1 MLVLKGECINGWN
14 EKLSTAIGF
23 GIVTLLILASITS
36 MIMALL
42 LKFTNINEGTLTVT
56 ILYSLFIYA
65 YVWIYCRQKAQG
77 KGWLVGFTTGL
88 TFTILVFLVNYLGF
102 SQTLSNSQLLYQL
115 ALMGASTLGGIF
127 GVNMSKQS
135 N

>member
-1 MLVLKGECINGWN
+1 MDGTK
-14 EKLSTAIGF
+14 KLSTAIGF
-23 GIVTLLILASITS
+23 GIVTLLILATVTS

-42 LKFTNINEGTLTVT
+42 LKFTDMNEGTLAVT
-56 ILYSLFIYA
+56 IFIIA
-65 YVWIYCRQKAQG
+65 LLSMLISGFTAGKKAQG
-77 KGWLVGFTTGL
+77 KGWLVGFSTGL

-127 GVNMSKQS
+127 GVNMSKQ
-135 N
+135 NT

>member
-56 ILYSLFIYA
+56 ILYSLFYLCLCLDLLPA
-65 YVWIYCRQKAQG
+65 
-77 KGWLVGFTTGL
+77 KGSRKRLASRFHNRAHVHYTR
-88 TFTILVFLVNYLGF
+88 
-102 SQTLSNSQLLYQL
+102 LSS
-115 ALMGASTLGGIF
+115 
-127 GVNMSKQS
+127 
-135 N
+135 

>member
-56 ILYSLFIYA
+56 IFI
-65 YVWIYCRQKAQG
+65 
-77 KGWLVGFTTGL
+77 
-88 TFTILVFLVNYLGF
+88 
-102 SQTLSNSQLLYQL
+102 L
-115 ALMGASTLGGIF
+115 ALLSMLMSDLLPAKGSRKRLASRFHNRAHVHYTRL
-127 GVNMSKQS
+127 SS
-135 N
+135 

>member
-1 MLVLKGECINGWN
+1 MDGTK
-14 EKLSTAIGF
+14 KLSTAIGF
-23 GIVTLLILASITS
+23 GIVILLILATVTS

-42 LKFTNINEGTLTVT
+42 LKFTDMNEGALAVT
-56 ILYSLFIYA
+56 IFILA
-65 YVWIYCRQKAQG
+65 LLSMLISGFTAGKKAQG

-127 GVNMSKQS
+127 GVNMSKQ
-135 N
+135 NN

>member
-23 GIVTLLILASITS
+23 GITTLLILASLTS

-42 LKFTNINEGTLTVT
+42 LKFTNINEGTLAVT

-65 YVWIYCRQKAQG
+65 YVWFYCWQQSTG
-77 KGWLVGFTTGL
+77 KGG
-88 TFTILVFLVNYLGF
+88 
-102 SQTLSNSQLLYQL
+102 
-115 ALMGASTLGGIF
+115 
-127 GVNMSKQS
+127 
-135 N
+135 

>member
-23 GIVTLLILASITS
+23 GIVILLILATVTS

-42 LKFTNINEGTLTVT
+42 LKFTDMNEGTLAVT
-56 ILYSLFIYA
+56 IFILA
-65 YVWIYCRQKAQG
+65 LLSMLISGFSAG
-77 KGWLVGFTTGL
+77 KKYKERLASRLHNRTYIHYTC
-88 TFTILVFLVNYLGF
+88 FLVNYLGF

-127 GVNMSKQS
+127 GVNMSKQ
-135 N
+135 NN

>member
-1 MLVLKGECINGWN
+1 MDGTK
-14 EKLSTAIGF
+14 KLSSAIGF
-23 GIVTLLILASITS
+23 GIITLLILASITS

-42 LKFTNINEGTLTVT
+42 LKFTNINEGTLV
-56 ILYSLFIYA
+56 IIIFIIA
-65 YVWIYCRQKAQG
+65 LLSMLTSGFIAGKKAQG

-88 TFTILVFLVNYLGF
+88 TFAILVFLVNYLGF

-127 GVNMSKQS
+127 GVNMSKQNS
-135 N
+135 

>member
-1 MLVLKGECINGWN
+1 MDGTK
-14 EKLSTAIGF
+14 KLSSAIGF
-23 GIVTLLILASITS
+23 GIITLLILASITS

-42 LKFTNINEGTLTVT
+42 LKFTNINEGTLV
-56 ILYSLFIYA
+56 IIIFIIA
-65 YVWIYCRQKAQG
+65 LLSMFISGFIAGKKAQG

-88 TFTILVFLVNYLGF
+88 TFAILVFLVNYLGF

-127 GVNMSKQS
+127 GVNMSKQNS
-135 N
+135 

>member
-1 MLVLKGECINGWN
+1 MDGTK
-14 EKLSTAIGF
+14 KLSTAIGF
-23 GIVTLLILASITS
+23 GIVTLLFLATVTS

-42 LKFTNINEGTLTVT
+42 LKFTDMNEGTLAVT
-56 ILYSLFIYA
+56 IFILA
-65 YVWIYCRQKAQG
+65 LLSMLISGFTAGKKAQG

-127 GVNMSKQS
+127 GVNMSKQ
-135 N
+135 NN

>member
-1 MLVLKGECINGWN
+1 MDGTK
-14 EKLSTAIGF
+14 KLSTAIGF
-23 GIVTLLILASITS
+23 GIITLLIFASIIS
-36 MIMALL
+36 MVMALL
-42 LKFTNINEGTLTVT
+42 LKFTDMTEETLAVT
-56 ILYSLFIYA
+56 IFILA
-65 YVWIYCRQKAQG
+65 LLSMLISGFTAGKKAQG

-127 GVNMSKQS
+127 GVNMSKQ
-135 N
+135 NN

>member
-1 MLVLKGECINGWN
+1 MDGTK
-14 EKLSTAIGF
+14 KLSTAIGF
-23 GIVTLLILASITS
+23 GIITLLILASITS

-56 ILYSLFIYA
+56 IFYTRSFIYA

-77 KGWLVGFTTGL
+77 KGWLVGLTTGL

>member
-1 MLVLKGECINGWN
+1 MDGTK
-14 EKLSTAIGF
+14 KLSTAIGF
-23 GIVTLLILASITS
+23 GIVILLILATVTS
-36 MIMALL
+36 MIMALV
-42 LKFTNINEGTLTVT
+42 LKFTDMNEGTLAVT
-56 ILYSLFIYA
+56 IFILA
-65 YVWIYCRQKAQG
+65 LLSMLISGFTAGKKAQG

-127 GVNMSKQS
+127 GVNMSKQ
-135 N
+135 NN

>member
-23 GIVTLLILASITS
+23 GIVILLILATVTS

-42 LKFTNINEGTLTVT
+42 LKFTDMNEGTLAVT
-56 ILYSLFIYA
+56 IFILA
-65 YVWIYCRQKAQG
+65 LLSMLISGFTAGKSTR

-127 GVNMSKQS
+127 GVNMSKQ
-135 N
+135 NN

>member
-1 MLVLKGECINGWN
+1 MDGTK
-14 EKLSTAIGF
+14 KLSTAIGF
-23 GIVTLLILASITS
+23 GIVILLILATVTS

-42 LKFTNINEGTLTVT
+42 LKFTDMNEGTLAVT
-56 ILYSLFIYA
+56 IFILA
-65 YVWIYCRQKAQG
+65 LLSMLISGFTAGKKAQG
-77 KGWLVGFTTGL
+77 KGWLVGFSTGL